1 MNSNMPL
8 FPEQASTFAGQ
19 VDNLYF
25 FLVGL
30 TVFFTVLV
38 AALSVFFAVRY
49 RRRQANEVPEEIH
62 GSAILETLWIA
73 VPFVLAMVL
82 FVWGTSV
89 FFTIYRTPVNAME
102 IYVVAKQW
110 MWKFQHPDGQREIN
124 ELHVPVGRK
133 VKLVMTTEDV
143 IHSFYVPAFR
153 FKADAVPG
161 RYTYAWFEATK
172 PGRYHLFCA
181 EYCGTSHSSM
191 GGWVV
196 ALEPQ
201 DYQAWLSG
209 SGGGASLA
217 SLGQKL
223 FQNLACASCHLSDGQ
238 GRGPALEGIFGK
250 TAQLEGG
257 QSVPVEEAYL
267 RESILNPRAK
277 IVERYQP
284 IMPTFQGLVSEEQL
298 LQLVEYIKSIGP
310 KAGTAIGAAPAGKEK
325 SGKQAGFF
333 K

>member
-1 MNSNMPL
+1 MNSHLPL
-8 FPEQASTFAGQ
+8 FPEQASTFAGR

-25 FLVGL
+25 FLVAL
-30 TVFFTVLV
+30 TVFFTLII
-38 AALSVFFAVRY
+38 AFLSLFFAIRY
-49 RRRQANEVPEEIH
+49 RRRKESEVPDEIH
-62 GSAILETLWIA
+62 GSPLLETIWIA
-73 VPFVLAMVL
+73 IPFVLAMIL
-82 FVWGTSV
+82 FVWSSSV
-89 FFTIYRTPVNAME
+89 YFSIYRAPKNAME

-124 ELHVPVGRK
+124 ELHVPTGK
-133 VKLVMTTEDV
+133 KIKLVLATEDV

-153 FKADAVPG
+153 FKVDAVPG

-181 EYCGTSHSSM
+181 EYCGTSHSKM

-196 ALEPQ
+196 VMEQ
-201 DYQAWLSG
+201 EDYQAWLSG
-209 SGGGASLA
+209 GTAGESLS

-223 FQNLACASCHLSDGQ
+223 FQNLACITCHHSDGQ
-238 GRGPALEGIFGK
+238 GRGPALEGLFGK
-250 TAQLEGG
+250 TVELEEG
-257 QSVPVEEAYL
+257 QTVAVDEAYL

-277 IVERYQP
+277 IVLGYQP

-310 KAGTAIGAAPAGKEK
+310 KPSTGKAAGQTPPAVKPGGKK
-325 SGKQAGFF
+325 
-333 K
+333 

>member
-1 MNSNMPL
+1 MNSTLPL
-8 FPEQASTFAGQ
+8 FPDQASTFAGR

-30 TVFFTVLV
+30 TVFFTVTI
-38 AALSVFFAVRY
+38 ASVSIYFAIRY
-49 RRRQANEVPEEIH
+49 RRRKANEIPEEIH
-62 GSAILETLWIA
+62 GSTILETVWIA
-73 VPFVLAMVL
+73 IPFVLAMIL
-82 FVWGTSV
+82 FVWGSSV
-89 FFTIYRTPVNAME
+89 YFTIYRAPKDAME

-110 MWKFQHPDGQREIN
+110 MWKMQHPGGQREIN
-124 ELHVPVGRK
+124 ELHVPLGK
-133 VKLVMTTEDV
+133 KIKLVMTTEDV

-153 FKADAVPG
+153 FKTDAVPG

-181 EYCGTSHSSM
+181 EYCGTSHSTM

-196 ALEPQ
+196 AMEPE

-209 SGGGASLA
+209 GTAGESLS

-223 FQNLACASCHLSDGQ
+223 FQNLACVTCHHSDGQ
-238 GRGPALEGIFGK
+238 GRGPALEGLFGK
-250 TAQLEGG
+250 SVELEGG
-257 QSVPVEEAYL
+257 QTVLVDEAYL

-277 IVERYQP
+277 VVAGYQA
-284 IMPTFQGLVSEEQL
+284 IMPTFQGLVSEEQV

-310 KAGTAIGAAPAGKEK
+310 KLGTGKELNK
-325 SGKQAGFF
+325 TVPTAKPGGMK
-333 K
+333 

>member
-209 SGGGASLA
+209 SAGGASLA

-238 GRGPALEGIFGK
+238 GRGPALEGAFGK
-250 TAQLEGG
+250 AVQLEGG
-257 QSVPVEEAYL
+257 QSVPVDEAYL

-310 KAGTAIGAAPAGKEK
+310 KAGTAKGAAPTGKEK
-325 SGKQAGFF
+325 LGK
-333 K
+333 

>member
-1 MNSNMPL
+1 MNSHLPL
-8 FPEQASTFAGQ
+8 FPEQASTFAGR

-25 FLVGL
+25 FLVAL
-30 TVFFTVLV
+30 TVFFTLII
-38 AALSVFFAVRY
+38 ASLSLFFAVRY
-49 RRRQANEVPEEIH
+49 RRREDSEVPDEIH
-62 GSAILETLWIA
+62 GSPILETVWIA
-73 VPFVLAMVL
+73 IPFVLAMIL
-82 FVWGTSV
+82 FVWGSSV
-89 FFTIYRTPVNAME
+89 YFSIYRAPKDAME

-124 ELHVPVGRK
+124 ELHVPTGK
-133 VKLVMTTEDV
+133 KIKLVLATEDV
-143 IHSFYVPAFR
+143 IHSFFVPAFR
-153 FKADAVPG
+153 FKVDAVPG

-181 EYCGTSHSSM
+181 EYCGTSHSKM

-196 ALEPQ
+196 VMKPE

-209 SGGGASLA
+209 GTAGESLS

-223 FQNLACASCHLSDGQ
+223 FQNLACVTCHHGDGQ
-238 GRGPALEGIFGK
+238 GRGPALEGLFGK
-250 TAQLEGG
+250 TVELEEG
-257 QSVPVEEAYL
+257 QTVNVDEAYL

-277 IVERYQP
+277 IVSGYQP

-310 KAGTAIGAAPAGKEK
+310 KPATGKAAGQAQPAAKPGGKR
-325 SGKQAGFF
+325 
-333 K
+333 